1 MEFILPVAIVLSTIL
16 ALNIGA
22 NNSAAS
28 MATAYGAGVRTKRE
42 ATFLIA
48 FFALFGAIV
57 AGAPVVKTLG
67 KDIVPSTVLSSHLGL
82 VLIIFVIAII
92 AISWANIT
100 RVPVATTHAI
110 VCAIAG
116 VGIYANALNGRKFL
130 EIIVWWVVGPF
141 VALII
146 NYLLGRF
153 LYFRTLSFL
162 TNRYSEKNINRIL
175 TLMITISGSFLAFS
189 AGSNNSA
196 NAVGPLV
203 GIGLLNSTTGAVLA
217 GVAMGVGAIVLGG
230 RLLETVGKEITEI
243 CILRA
248 VSVEFTG
255 ATLIFI
261 ASIYGIPISIAE
273 IITSGI
279 IGFSIAQQGFSITA
293 KNRHVIRIAFFWIL
307 VPIIAIGISYMLSS
321 IYFKYGISAML
332 KANF

>member
-1 MEFILPVAIVLSTIL
+1 LEFILPVAIVLSTIL

-28 MATAYGAGVRTKRE
+28 MATAYGAGIRTKRE

-48 FFALFGAIV
+48 VFALLGAIV

-67 KDIVPSTVLSSHLGL
+67 KGIVPSEVLSSHVGL
-82 VLIIFVIAII
+82 VLMIFVIAII

-130 EIIVWWVVGPF
+130 EIIVWWVVCPF
-141 VALII
+141 VALIV
-146 NYLLGRF
+146 NYLIGRF
-153 LYFRTLSFL
+153 LYFRTLRFL
-162 TNRYSEKNINRIL
+162 TNRYSEKNINRML
-175 TLMITISGSFLAFS
+175 TLMITISGSSLAFS

-203 GIGLLNSTTGAVLA
+203 GIGLLDSTTGAILA
-217 GVAMGVGAIVLGG
+217 GLAMGVGAIVLGG

-255 ATLIFI
+255 AILIVI

-293 KNRHVIRIAFFWIL
+293 KNRHVIRIAFFWL
-307 VPIIAIGISYMLSS
+307 ALPIMAIGISYMLSS

>member
-1 MEFILPVAIVLSTIL
+1 
-16 ALNIGA
+16 
-22 NNSAAS
+22 
-28 MATAYGAGVRTKRE
+28 
-42 ATFLIA
+42 
-48 FFALFGAIV
+48 
-57 AGAPVVKTLG
+57 
-67 KDIVPSTVLSSHLGL
+67 
-82 VLIIFVIAII
+82 
-92 AISWANIT
+92 
-100 RVPVATTHAI
+100 
-110 VCAIAG
+110 
-116 VGIYANALNGRKFL
+116 
-130 EIIVWWVVGPF
+130 VVGPF
-141 VALII
+141 IALTI
-146 NYLLGRF
+146 NYLIGRF

-162 TNRYSEKNINRIL
+162 TNRYSEKNINRVL

-203 GIGLLNSTTGAVLA
+203 GIGLLNSTTGAILA
-217 GVAMGVGAIVLGG
+217 GLGMGVGAIVLGG

-255 ATLIFI
+255 AIFIFI

-273 IITSGI
+273 IVTSGI

-293 KNRHVIRIAFFWIL
+293 KNRHVIRIAFFWL
-307 VPIIAIGISYMLSS
+307 ALPIIAIGVSYMLSS